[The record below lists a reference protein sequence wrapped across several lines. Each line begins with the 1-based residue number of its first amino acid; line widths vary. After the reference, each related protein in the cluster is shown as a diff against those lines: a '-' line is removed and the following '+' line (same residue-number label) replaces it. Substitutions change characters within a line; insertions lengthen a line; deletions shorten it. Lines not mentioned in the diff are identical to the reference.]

1 MAEDT
6 KKGADAGQTDVKP
19 KRSKKMLLIAGP
31 LLLLLLGGGGG
42 AGWYFYAK
50 AKSTDGEESAETS
63 KPADA
68 GKAKVFANL
77 DPFVVNLA
85 DDGGDRLIQLG
96 VVLEVGDAKVAS
108 DITAQMPAVRNA
120 ILLLLSSRQSSELLT
135 LPGKQTLA
143 ADIALATGGV
153 LGWKPPAKA
162 SDAPPRSRKVK
173 ADAQNT
179 DDDAEATKA
188 GDKAANGADEGDSDE
203 DKPGK
208 PKKKA
213 SAKAPHPPNPVAAVH
228 FSQFLV
234 Q

>member
-6 KKGADAGQTDVKP
+6 KKSAGDGQEEAKP
-19 KRSKKMLLIAGP
+19 KRSKKMLLIVGP

-50 AKSTDGEESAETS
+50 S
-63 KPADA
+63 KADADDENIEATKQADA
-68 GKAKVFANL
+68 GKPKVFSNL

-96 VVLEVGDAKVAS
+96 VVLEVADTKAAG

-120 ILLLLSSRQSSELLT
+120 ILLLLSAKQSSELLT
-135 LPGKQTLA
+135 LPGKQALA

-153 LGWKPPAKA
+153 LGWKPAPKA
-162 SDAPPRSRKVK
+162 ADAPAQPRKVK
-173 ADAQNT
+173 ADTQAAAEQSKGERE
-179 DDDAEATKA
+179 DA
-188 GDKAANGADEGDSDE
+188 NADEADADE
-203 DKPGK
+203 EK
-208 PKKKA
+208 PKKSVKKPA
-213 SAKAPHPPNPVAAVH
+213 AKAPHPPNPVAGVH